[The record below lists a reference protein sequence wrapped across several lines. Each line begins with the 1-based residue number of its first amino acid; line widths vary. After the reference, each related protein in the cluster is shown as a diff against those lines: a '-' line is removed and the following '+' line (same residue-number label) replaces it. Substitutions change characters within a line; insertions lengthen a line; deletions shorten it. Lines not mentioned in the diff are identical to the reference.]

1 MNAATSVNMSGE
13 EIFNSART
21 WEDSRDYIRAIEQ
34 YLDVRPENTNNVDLM
49 KEAWDRAV
57 QLSTTFDKDRAPKI
71 VQVVCKRFK
80 DIKKF
85 DSAGYLYEQIGMY
98 EDAVTTYV

>member
-1 MNAATSVNMSGE
+1 MYTDISNFPEALRVAKKHAPHLVTELNNKYMNAATSVNMSGE

-57 QLSTTFDKDRAPKI
+57 
-71 VQVVCKRFK
+71 
-80 DIKKF
+80 
-85 DSAGYLYEQIGMY
+85 
-98 EDAVTTYV
+98 